1 MANAPAEQVSGCLDA
16 VTDRGDFTYDEA
28 PTARDAIQLAAR
40 RRPSLIL
47 LNLHGSAAT
56 GLEACRELFSAE
68 PTRDVPILAI
78 AGEPAEQQ
86 FMISLSVL
94 RCDSRR
100 ARSGNPSNHRSRA
113 LIDTPAA
120 AASWASRGAAMMACE
135 HVSAASAGSGR
146 RVAAC

>member
-1 MANAPAEQVSGCLDA
+1 MKTRREGRYLLVVNAPAEQVSGCLDA

-28 PTARDAIQLAAR
+28 PTASDAIQLAAR

-56 GLEACRELFSAE
+56 GVEACRELIAAE

-94 RCDSRR
+94 PCDSDALDREI
-100 ARSGNPSNHRSRA
+100 HRI
-113 LIDTPAA
+113 ID
-120 AASWASRGAAMMACE
+120 
-135 HVSAASAGSGR
+135 
-146 RVAAC
+146 RVH

>member
-1 MANAPAEQVSGCLDA
+1 MKTRREGRYLLVVNAPAEQVSGCLDA

-68 PTRDVPILAI
+68 PTRHVPILAI
-78 AGEPAEQQ
+78 AGEPAEQ

-94 RCDSRR
+94 RCDSDALDREI
-100 ARSGNPSNHRSRA
+100 HRI
-113 LIDTPAA
+113 ID
-120 AASWASRGAAMMACE
+120 
-135 HVSAASAGSGR
+135 
-146 RVAAC
+146 RVH